1 MEETRID
8 RRQFLV
14 VAGGAVAALAGCGS
28 DGGTTSRVD
37 FGQGRT
43 YDGPPVTLEFW
54 NGFTGGDGPQMLALT
69 DQFTKENPNI
79 GVRMVTVRWEDYY
92 QKVPAAVRSGV
103 GPHVGLMHV
112 DQLATSAAHG
122 AIVPLDDLVRDLGL
136 QEQDFAP
143 PVWQA
148 GVYRGDRYAVPLDM
162 HSLGLFLNTAAL
174 EKAGLPTTAPTNREE
189 YEAALEELKAK
200 GIQGDWVTP
209 FLFTGGLRFQS
220 LLWQFGGELVNE
232 DATQATWNSD
242 AGVEALEWMVSLV
255 ERGYSPTNVGQDADN
270 VAFKNGQAAYI
281 WQGIWGIGDY
291 SSTEGLEWSAAPLPR
306 IGTEK
311 AAWANSHSFVVMRQK
326 EDAADEVLA
335 SKVFID
341 WITRNSA
348 TWAAAGQVPAR
359 RSARQDP
366 EFLKLEA
373 QQQFNKQTPD
383 LRFAAGVPGIADVR
397 ESTLDQAISQAVT
410 RARPVREALDDS
422 AKRAGE
428 LLRINREKYEA
439 AA

>member
-1 MEETRID
+1 MGDGI
-8 RRQFLV
+8 RRRELLLAG
-14 VAGGAVAALAGCGS
+14 AGGLAFLAGCGS
-28 DGGTTSRVD
+28 DGGTSATVD
-37 FGQGRT
+37 FGTGRT

-69 DQFTKENPNI
+69 QEFTKQNPKI
-79 GVRMVTVRWEDYY
+79 KVSMVTVRWEDFY

-122 AIVPLDDLVRDLGL
+122 AIVPLDDLVSELGL

-148 GVYRGDRYAVPLDM
+148 GVYEGSRYAVPLDM
-162 HSLGLFLNTAAL
+162 HSLGLFLNTAVL
-174 EKAGLPTTAPTNREE
+174 EKAGLDPNRAPQNRDD
-189 YEAALEELKAK
+189 YEAALEELKGQ

-220 LLWQFGGELVNE
+220 LLWQFGGALVNE
-232 DATQATWNSD
+232 DATEATWNSD
-242 AGVEALEWMVSLV
+242 AGVDALEWMVSLV
-255 ERGYSPTNVGQDADN
+255 KRGYSPRNVGQDADN
-270 VAFKNGQAAYI
+270 VAFKNGQSAFI

-291 SSTEGLEWSAAPLPR
+291 SSTEGFEWRASPLPQ
-306 IGTEK
+306 IGSER
-311 AAWANSHSFVVMRQK
+311 AAWANSHSFVVMRQN
-326 EDAADEVLA
+326 EGSDDEVLA

-348 TWAAAGQVPAR
+348 VWAQAGQVPAR
-359 RSARQDP
+359 ASARQSP
-366 EFLKLEA
+366 IFQKLEA
-373 QQQFNKQTPD
+373 QQQFNRQTPD
-383 LRFAAGVPGIADVR
+383 LRFAAGVPGITDVR
-397 ESTLDQAISQAVT
+397 ESTLDLAVNEVVT
-410 RARPVREALDDS
+410 GARSAKAALDDS
-422 AKRAGE
+422 ADRAGQ
-428 LLRINREKYEA
+428 LLRINRRKYEA